1 MKEELVKELSEK
13 TGLSPDKAQEAVEFV
28 INHLME
34 RLPGPLSNGLQD
46 ILNGGSAQG
55 GDLAGEVRS
64 TAAMLGGFFHKS
76 E

>member
-13 TGLSPDKAQEAVEFV
+13 TGLSPDKAQEAVDFV
-28 INHLME
+28 LNHLMQ
-34 RLPGPLSNGLQD
+34 RLPGPLSNGLQE

-55 GDLAGEVRS
+55 GDVMGEVKS
-64 TAAMLGGFFHKS
+64 MGAALGGLLGRS